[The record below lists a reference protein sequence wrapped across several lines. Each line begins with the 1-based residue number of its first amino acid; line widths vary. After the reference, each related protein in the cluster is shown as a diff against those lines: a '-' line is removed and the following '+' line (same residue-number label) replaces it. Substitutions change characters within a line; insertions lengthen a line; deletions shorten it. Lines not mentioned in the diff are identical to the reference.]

1 MHTQT
6 GGLQEHYHATDK
18 GIDLRVWRGAVVQVE
33 GRGNG
38 NQTSDRLC
46 IVHMGSTCTS
56 SASVA
61 NTLTLT
67 LTRTCT
73 YTVYAPLRATHFARV
88 LRVLQIGGLLH
99 LNRSAVVQWR
109 TLGCSFYW
117 LRICERD
124 YSCANVLWAP
134 CVHGHC
140 IQIEGKTYLSS
151 HVAVRR
157 TLP

>member
-56 SASVA
+56 TASVA

-67 LTRTCT
+67 LPRTCT
-73 YTVYAPLRATHFARV
+73 YTVYAPLRAMHFARV

-99 LNRSAVVQWR
+99 LNRSAVVQMAN
-109 TLGCSFYW
+109 TW
-117 LRICERD
+117 LLFLLVKDLR
-124 YSCANVLWAP
+124 A
-134 CVHGHC
+134 
-140 IQIEGKTYLSS
+140 
-151 HVAVRR
+151 
-157 TLP
+157 